1 MRIVLD
7 LQGAQTGSRF
17 RGIGRYS
24 LALAQ
29 AIARNANGHEIW
41 VVLNSNFPETI
52 KSIRAAFKGLIPPNR
67 VVVFNVPALVS
78 WESAENSWR
87 RRAAELIRE
96 GFLAEMQADMVHVS
110 SLFEGSNLCN
120 AVISLGTLGKHPP
133 TAITLYDLIPL
144 LNPTSYLGAEWV
156 RQWYMDKV
164 SSLKRA
170 DLLLAISDSARQ
182 EAMSALGSAGEQ
194 TVTISAAHTDNF
206 RPCLLN
212 ETEKQQVFARY
223 GLNLPYLMYSGALES
238 RKNLDGLLKAFALLP
253 KELQS
258 KHQLLFVGKVS
269 DFDRLHLDT
278 LASQLGI
285 TPQFVLAGHI
295 ADEDLV
301 ALLSHCALFVFPS
314 LHEGF
319 GLPALEAMAC
329 GAPAIGSKT
338 TSVPEVIGRAD
349 ALFDP
354 SDPDDIAA
362 KITQVLTDDDFL
374 KSLREHALVQAKKF
388 SWDLCA
394 LRAVAA
400 FEQHRAVQP
409 AKLTGW
415 AEIVVA
421 RGDSYSQLIDAIG
434 AINQDGYTPTELDLT
449 GIARCIDHNRKQT
462 EAIARTKELP
472 ENITWRIEGPFDSS
486 YSLALLNRETAR
498 ALAQQGHRVA
508 LHSTEGPGDFIPSAT
523 FLSANPDINA
533 CYVASQNIPANDA
546 DVTSRNLYPPRVND
560 MTGRQNLLHHYA
572 WEESGFPRT
581 WVENFNEHLQGIT
594 CLSSHVEK
602 ILIDHGVSVP
612 MAVSGCGVDHWER
625 TEADKNFQVTAKTFR
640 FLHVSSCFPR
650 KGADLLLEAYGRV
663 FSDQDDVTLVIKTFP
678 NPHNE
683 IHGWLARAKAEHRNF
698 PDVLIIEDDLGDSQ
712 LRALYAQCHAL
723 IAPSK
728 AEGFG
733 LPMAEA
739 MLSGLAVI
747 TTGWGGQTDFC
758 NDETAWLVDYK
769 FEPAKTHFGLFDSVW
784 AMPDIGH
791 LAKTMRDVYDT
802 DPSSR
807 GKRSAKGKELLL
819 RNFRWSDV
827 STRLVSSAREWAKM
841 PAFPEP
847 KIGWVSTW
855 NSRCGIASYSAHLVE
870 NIPSDV
876 TILAARTTEF
886 TSPDGPEVIRCWDAG
901 NKDQLTELCSVIE
914 RVSIDTLVI
923 QFNYNFFDFEK
934 FADFL
939 KHQLDVGMTV
949 VITMHATIDPV
960 HDRNKRLHS
969 LKSVLARCHRILVHA
984 PGDLNRLKTL
994 GLIDNVTLFPHGIRD
1009 YTPFLAQAAAPVPA
1023 AVPTLASYGYFL
1035 PHKGLLELINAVAL
1049 LHQSGKNVRLVMV
1062 NAEYPVPE
1070 SAALIQAAREKI
1082 KELGLS
1088 GWIDMHTD
1096 YLPDDESLALL
1107 AKADLI
1113 IYPYQVTGE
1122 SSSAAVR
1129 GGLTAEK
1136 PVAVTPLSIF
1146 DDVAPAV
1153 FTLPG
1158 CKPEQI
1164 ALGVG
1169 QLLDAMATSSE
1180 NIRIKK
1186 IAAEQ
1191 WRAAHRYSTL
1201 SHRLYGMLQAVVRL
1215 NQHLSDR

>member
-1 MRIVLD
+1 MRLVLD
-7 LQGAQTGSRF
+7 LQGAQTESRF

-29 AIARNANGHEIW
+29 AITRNANGHEIW
-41 VVLNSNFPETI
+41 VVLNGNFPETI
-52 KSIRAAFKGLIPPNR
+52 ESIRATFKGLIPPNR
-67 VVVFNVPALVS
+67 VVVFDVPSLVS

-96 GFLAEMQADMVHVS
+96 SFLAEMQADMVHVS

-120 AVISLGTLGKHPP
+120 AVISLGTLGQHPP

-156 RQWYMDKV
+156 RQWYTDKV
-164 SSLKRA
+164 CSLKQA

-182 EAMSALGSAGEQ
+182 EAMSALGLTGEQ
-194 TVTISAAHTDNF
+194 IVTISAAHTDNF

-212 ETEKQQVFARY
+212 GTKKQQVLASY

-238 RKNLDGLLKAFALLP
+238 RKNLDRLLKAFALLP

-301 ALLSHCALFVFPS
+301 TLLSHCALFVFPS

-329 GAPAIGSKT
+329 GAPSIGSKT

-354 SDPDDIAA
+354 SDPDDMAE
-362 KITQVLTDDDFL
+362 KITQVLTNDDFL

-394 LRAVAA
+394 QRAVAA
-400 FEQHRAVQP
+400 FEQHGAAQP
-409 AKLTGW
+409 AKLIDW
-415 AEIVVA
+415 AKIVVA
-421 RGDSYSQLIDAIG
+421 RGDSYRQLIDAIG
-434 AINQDGYTPTELDLT
+434 AINQDSYTPTELDLM
-449 GIARCIDHNRKQT
+449 GIARCIDHNRKHT
-462 EAIARTKELP
+462 EAIVRTQTLP
-472 ENITWRIEGPFDSS
+472 DSITWRIEGPFDSS

-498 ALAQQGHRVA
+498 ALSQQGHRVA
-508 LHSTEGPGDFIPSAT
+508 LHSTEGPGDFVPSAA
-523 FLSANPDINA
+523 FLSANLDINA
-533 CYVASQNIPANDA
+533 CYVASQNIAENDA
-546 DVTSRNLYPPRVND
+546 DITSRNLYPPRVND
-560 MTGRQNLLHHYA
+560 MTCRQNLLHHYA
-572 WEESGFPRT
+572 WEESGFPRE
-581 WVENFNEHLQGIT
+581 WVENFNEHLQGVT
-594 CLSSHVEK
+594 CLSRHVEK

-625 TEADKNFQVTAKTFR
+625 IEADKTFHITAKTFR

-650 KGADLLLEAYGRV
+650 KGADLLLEAYGLV
-663 FSDQDDVTLVIKTFP
+663 FSAQDDVTLVIKTFP

-683 IHGWLARAKAEHRNF
+683 IHSWLARAKAEHHNF
-698 PDVLIIEDDLGDSQ
+698 PDVLIIDDDLGDSQ
-712 LRALYAQCHAL
+712 LRALYAKCHAL

-769 FEPAKTHFGLFDSVW
+769 FELARTHFGLFDSVW
-784 AMPDIGH
+784 AMPDTAH
-791 LAKTMRDVYDT
+791 LAKTMRDVHDT
-802 DPSSR
+802 DSSLR

-819 RNFRWSDV
+819 RDFRWSDV
-827 STRLVSSAREWAKM
+827 SSRLVSSAREWARM
-841 PAFPEP
+841 PAFPIP

-855 NSRCGIASYSAHLVE
+855 NSRCGIASYSANLVE

-876 TILAARTTEF
+876 TILAARTAQF
-886 TSPDGPEVIRCWDAG
+886 TSTDGPEVIRCWDAG
-901 NKDQLTELCSVIE
+901 TKDQLTELSNVIE
-914 RVSIDTLVI
+914 QVSIDTLVI

-939 KHQLDVGMTV
+939 KHQLDAGKTV
-949 VITMHATIDPV
+949 VITLHATIDPV
-960 HDRNKRLHS
+960 HDPNKRLHI
-969 LKSVLARCHRILVHA
+969 LKRVLARCHRLLVHS
-984 PGDLNRLKTL
+984 PSDLNRLKTL

-1009 YTPFLAQAAAPVPA
+1009 YTPVVVQAATPVT
-1023 AVPTLASYGYFL
+1023 VPTLASYGYFL
-1035 PHKGLLELINAVAL
+1035 PHKGLLELINAVSL
-1049 LHQSGKNVRLVMV
+1049 LHKSGKKVRLVMV

-1070 SAALIQAAREKI
+1070 SVLLIQAAREKI

-1088 GWIDMHTD
+1088 SWIDMHTG

-1107 AKADLI
+1107 SKADLI
-1113 IYPYQVTGE
+1113 VYPYQETGE

-1158 CKPEQI
+1158 CSPEQI
-1164 ALGVG
+1164 TLGVG
-1169 QLLDAMATSSE
+1169 QVLEAMATGSE
-1180 NIRIKK
+1180 NIRVKK
-1186 IAAEQ
+1186 IASEH
-1191 WRAAHRYSTL
+1191 WCAAHRYSIL
-1201 SHRLYGMLQAVVRL
+1201 SHRLYGMLQTLARL
-1215 NQHLSDR
+1215 KQHL